1 MEIQFKKIKNK
12 NKKNPINLNYLMNM
26 GITNMLKFLPKIFH
40 FCHKD
45 SNI

>member
-12 NKKNPINLNYLMNM
+12 NKNNPINLIYLMNM
-26 GITNMLKFLPKIFH
+26 GITNMLKFLLKIFP
-40 FCHKD
+40 FCLKD